1 MGESLRL
8 IKLEEDEGSLVA
20 KVIDE
25 ELARKIKEISEAYD
39 RAAYATAP
47 DAKKEAKE
55 KAEVKVL
62 ELVESPLANLKRK
75 LSRLEPGEPVTGS
88 DPCD

>member
-8 IKLEEDEGSLVA
+8 IKLEEDESSLLA

-47 DAKKEAKE
+47 DAKREAKE
-55 KAEVKVL
+55 KAEAVVL
-62 ELVESPLANLKRK
+62 ALVVSPLADIKRK
-75 LSRLEPGEPVTGS
+75 LAVDQVEEPGTGS
-88 DPCD
+88 DPRD